1 MVLNLK
7 VPVSFICMEIE
18 LVKSRTLLDMRLNER
33 QALGIQEPMFCIE
46 TGYVIPGLKAL
57 L

>member
-18 LVKSRTLLDMRLNER
+18 LDKSRTLLDMRLNER
-33 QALGIQEPMFCIE
+33 QALGIQEQMFCIE
-46 TGYVIPGLKAL
+46 TGYMIPGLKA
-57 L
+57 

>member
-7 VPVSFICMEIE
+7 VPGSFICMEIE

-33 QALGIQEPMFCIE
+33 QALGIQEQMFCIE
-46 TGYVIPGLKAL
+46 TGYMIPGLKA
-57 L
+57 